1 MGRLFWKFFF
11 FIMVAQMT
19 AIIGVGIMFSL
30 EKDLSQY
37 SVDLDLSPSAA
48 FLIKS
53 SAATLQYGGP
63 EALRKL
69 ILNGERHSIFAID
82 ENQRDLLGR
91 NVPSAL
97 IDEAQAIL
105 KKAPELHV
113 VDQVHANDG
122 HTYLLFRP
130 SPIDNGQ
137 MQMMNGERPPPGN
150 NDHMPLMH
158 DERPPPDNNDHM
170 PLMRGDRPPPHFL
183 FPPVS
188 MLVSIVASLFFAMLL
203 AWYFSQ
209 PIRQLKHAFAQAA
222 SGNLAE
228 RLAPLMGKRRDELAD
243 LGRDFDIMTDKL
255 SALMDSQRRLLHD
268 VSHELRSPIA
278 RMQASIGLARLQPE
292 KMPAT
297 IERIEREG
305 IRMDRLVGEL
315 LTLSR
320 LEAGVTGAM
329 EEDIRMED
337 LLCELINDARFEAE
351 ANGRHVEGIPHCKVI
366 IKGGTELLHRAIEN
380 VVRNAIKQTAKG
392 TTVAIN
398 TRINVEKQHLMI
410 SVIDSGPGVPPDE
423 LKLIFMPFFR
433 SSRSQK
439 NINGY
444 GLGLAIARRIIEA
457 HGGTISAVNRPEGG
471 LCVDIMLPYDVLD
484 RSEDSS
490 T

>member
-19 AIIGVGIMFSL
+19 AIIGAGIMFSL
-30 EKDLSQY
+30 EKDRGQHSN
-37 SVDLDLSPSAA
+37 DLDLSPSAA

-69 ILNGERHSIFAID
+69 IFNGERHSIFAVD
-82 ENQRDLLGR
+82 EDQHDLLGR
-91 NVPSAL
+91 KVSSDL
-97 IDEAQAIL
+97 IDEARAIL
-105 KKAPELHV
+105 KQAPQLRV
-113 VDQVHANDG
+113 VDQVRANDG

-130 SPIDNGQ
+130 SPIDGDQ
-137 MQMMNGERPPPGN
+137 MPMMNGERRQPDGN
-150 NDHMPLMH
+150 DRMPQMH
-158 DERPPPDNNDHM
+158 
-170 PLMRGDRPPPHFL
+170 GDRPPPRFF
-183 FPPVS
+183 FPPMS
-188 MLVSIVASLFFAMLL
+188 MLISTLASLFFAMLL

-209 PIRQLKHAFAQAA
+209 PIRQLKRAFAQAA

-228 RLAPLMGKRRDELAD
+228 RLAPQMGKRRDELAD
-243 LGRDFDIMTDKL
+243 LGRDFDLMTDKL

-320 LEAGVTGAM
+320 LEAGVTGTM

-337 LLCELINDARFEAE
+337 LLHELVNDARFEAE
-351 ANGRHVEGIPHCKVI
+351 ANGRHVDGMPHCKVI
-366 IKGGTELLHRAIEN
+366 IKGDTELLHRAIEN
-380 VVRNAIKQTAKG
+380 VVRNAIKQTATG

-398 TRINVEKQHLMI
+398 TQINKEKQRLLI
-410 SVIDSGPGVPPDE
+410 SVIDSGPGVPEDE

-444 GLGLAIARRIIEA
+444 GLGLTIARSIIEA
-457 HGGTISAVNRPEGG
+457 HGGTISAFNRPQGG

-484 RSEDSS
+484 LSDDSS
-490 T
+490 ACNNTDQQSRLGNKNA